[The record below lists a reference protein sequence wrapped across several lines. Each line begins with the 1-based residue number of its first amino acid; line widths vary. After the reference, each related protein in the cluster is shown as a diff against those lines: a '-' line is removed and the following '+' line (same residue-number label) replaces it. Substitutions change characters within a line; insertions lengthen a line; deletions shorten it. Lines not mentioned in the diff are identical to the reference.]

1 MADRQAARRKVT
13 GRLVT
18 ATSARKHGVSD
29 EDIRHAHEHPIR
41 VFELDEGFTMIIGA
55 NHAAVIYEL
64 GVVEGVPRT
73 CRGAC
78 HEGPRQ
84 VPEVTDMPRSVQE
97 ILDHAD
103 ELARRFE
110 TFEPA
115 AEDERD
121 AEVFAALR
129 DAVVSRSAAER
140 SIKTTIDNARAH
152 GYSWAFIGT
161 VLGTSGE
168 AARQRYGAKQEV

>member
-1 MADRQAARRKVT
+1 
-13 GRLVT
+13 
-18 ATSARKHGVSD
+18 
-29 EDIRHAHEHPIR
+29 
-41 VFELDEGFTMIIGA
+41 
-55 NHAAVIYEL
+55 
-64 GVVEGVPRT
+64 
-73 CRGAC
+73 
-78 HEGPRQ
+78 
-84 VPEVTDMPRSVQE
+84 MPRSVQD

-110 TFEPA
+110 TYEPA

-121 AEVFAALR
+121 PEVFAALR

-140 SIKTTIDNARAH
+140 SIKTAVDEARAH

-168 AARQRYGAKQEV
+168 AARQRYGAKQEA